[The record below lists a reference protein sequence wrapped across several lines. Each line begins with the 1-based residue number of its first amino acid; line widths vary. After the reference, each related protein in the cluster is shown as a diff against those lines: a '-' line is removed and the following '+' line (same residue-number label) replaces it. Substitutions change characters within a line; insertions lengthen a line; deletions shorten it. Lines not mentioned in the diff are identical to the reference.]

1 MFYLTN
7 MKPYETKLLN
17 DEDSV
22 QAFEKMLRRQV
33 FAYNNDMHT
42 VFKNTPRPKL

>member
-7 MKPYETKLLN
+7 MKPYEKKLLK

-22 QAFEKMLRRQV
+22 KEFEKMLRRQV
-33 FAYNNDMHT
+33 FAYNNDIQP
-42 VFKNTPRPKL
+42 VFKNTARPKL

>member
-7 MKPYETKLLN
+7 MKPYEKKLLN
-17 DEDSV
+17 DEDSG
-22 QAFEKMLRRQV
+22 QAFEKMLRCQV
-33 FAYNNDMHT
+33 FAYKHGMQP